1 MKKLLLSLVI
11 GASIASINAQV
22 LTNGDFE
29 QAASPLLPGV
39 ATDCPG
45 WGPGLYTME
54 TAGPYAGT
62 QSAKMT
68 TILDPATNQLL
79 GWGSDTIPGIMS
91 QSFTGAMP
99 NIGSMSLNF
108 AYKHQVMPGDTAI
121 IICQVLDT
129 MTANPND
136 DVILYQ
142 AYGAYA
148 GTANTW
154 ATASLPLQAFGTGT
168 ANSLIVVAS
177 SSMNAAFGVGNGIPG
192 SILWLDNISV
202 SGGANVIEL
211 NASVNVYPNPAST
224 ELNFLA
230 SEAISGVE
238 IYGMDGKLALSATT
252 TTVDITSL
260 PNGIY
265 HYSVMTVTGKVLKGK
280 VSKI

>member
-1 MKKLLLSLVI
+1 MKKFLLILCVGVGGML
-11 GASIASINAQV
+11 NAQLV
-22 LTNGDFE
+22 NGDFE
-29 QAASPLLPGV
+29 GVATPLLPGI
-39 ATDCPG
+39 ATDSPG
-45 WGPGLYTME
+45 WGAGLYTME

-91 QSFTGAMP
+91 QSITGAMP

-108 AYKHQVMPGDTAI
+108 AYKYQVMPGDTAI
-121 IICQVLDT
+121 VICQVLDT
-129 MTANPND
+129 MTASPND

-154 ATASLPLQAFGTGT
+154 ATASLPLQAFGAGT
-168 ANSLIVVAS
+168 ANSLIVVAT
-177 SSMNAAFGVGNGIPG
+177 SSMNAAFGISNGIPG
-192 SILWLDNISV
+192 SILWLDNVSL

-211 NASVNVYPNPAST
+211 NASVNVYPNPASS
-224 ELNFLA
+224 ELNFLTT
-230 SEAISGVE
+230 EAIEGIE
-238 IYGMDGKLALSATT
+238 MYGMDGKLVLTATES
-252 TTVDITSL
+252 TVNVAGL
-260 PNGIY
+260 PEGIY
-265 HYSVMTVTGKVLKGK
+265 HYTVTTVSGKVLKGK